1 MKTRHILLFTSLMM
15 AAAACGTQRQ
25 VGGEVP
31 AMEKGHTVHAD
42 KDKEAIGL
50 RFMQRVADN
59 ALYQKNLVSNLT
71 FTLERNGNAISVPG
85 ILRMRK
91 DNVIRLQLLIP
102 VLRSEV
108 GRIEFTPE
116 GVLFVDRYHHQYVK
130 TTYDEVTTASRSTPS
145 SRSSGTN
152 CCSLE
157 NSAWERRSS
166 ADSHQR

>member
-15 AAAACGTQRQ
+15 AATACGTQRQ

-42 KDKEAIGL
+42 KDKEATGL

-116 GVLFVDRYHHQYVK
+116 GCSSWTA
-130 TTYDEVTTASRSTPS
+130 TTTSMSRQPTTR
-145 SRSSGTN
+145 
-152 CCSLE
+152 
-157 NSAWERRSS
+157 
-166 ADSHQR
+166 